1 MFTPRSLSLVA
12 ALCATLFACSIQA
25 KTCTAVD
32 NIVASTA
39 SDTAN
44 RDAGG
49 TGGHVGLHMQNATT
63 PLPPSG
69 AQSQL
74 GKSAFANWA
83 TFQGAFNN
91 WAAAKTGKHVDC
103 GTGGGA
109 KDIVDAA
116 SVGIT
121 AGWAC
126 TSADGDGICTNWRKF
141 TPVKVC
147 FWYANSPGAKGTAG
161 KWLLNTA
168 YPSLNADCS

>member
-12 ALCATLFACSIQA
+12 AFCATLFACSIQA

-44 RDAGG
+44 RAAGG
-49 TGGHVGLHMQNATT
+49 TGGHVGLHMHNATT

-83 TFQGAFNN
+83 TFQGAFSK
-91 WAAAKTGKHVDC
+91 WAAAKTGKHVEC
-103 GTGGGA
+103 GTSGGP

-121 AGWAC
+121 AGWKC
-126 TSADGDGICTNWRKF
+126 TAVGKNNICTEWTEF

-147 FWYANSPGAKGTAG
+147 FWYANSSGAKGTAG

>member
-1 MFTPRSLSLVA
+1 MFTSRSLSLVA
-12 ALCATLFACSIQA
+12 ALCATLFACSVQA

-44 RDAGG
+44 RTAGG
-49 TGGHVGLHMQNATT
+49 IGGHVGLHMQNATM

-83 TFQGAFNN
+83 TFQGAFSR
-91 WAAAKTGKHVDC
+91 WAAATTGKHADC
-103 GTGGGA
+103 GTSGGA

-126 TSADGDGICTNWRKF
+126 TDVGEDGICSNWRKF
-141 TPVKVC
+141 KPLKVC

>member
-12 ALCATLFACSIQA
+12 AFCATLLTCSAQA

-49 TGGHVGLHMQNATT
+49 TGGHFGLHMQNATT

-91 WAAAKTGKHVDC
+91 WAAAKTGKHAEC
-103 GTGGGA
+103 GTSGG
-109 KDIVDAA
+109 KRDIADAA
-116 SVGIT
+116 TVGVTSGWKCT
-121 AGWAC
+121 AVGKNN
-126 TSADGDGICTNWRKF
+126 ICTEWTEF

-147 FWYANSPGAKGTAG
+147 FWYANTRTTNG